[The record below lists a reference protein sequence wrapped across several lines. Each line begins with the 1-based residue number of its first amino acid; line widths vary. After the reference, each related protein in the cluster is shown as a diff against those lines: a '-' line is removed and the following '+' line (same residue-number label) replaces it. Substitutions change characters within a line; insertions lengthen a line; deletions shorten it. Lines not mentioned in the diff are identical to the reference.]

1 MVLVGYERRRRETV
15 DWFSDYFNLPHKC
28 MVHTDGQCNETAV
41 KCHVIPI
48 SRLRLIADGN
58 NRVIT
63 SILDS
68 KKRAHLDNIMRRDFD
83 RPAPFRFEHRN
94 INNPQMTRRIACA
107 KHDNDVFTAIDDRE
121 IDWEDS
127 RNLALICYRS
137 TLARIFIDQYTIFVN
152 DRIKLSNIHG
162 YFDGSIPEKRDV
174 SLLRYEFETMLRS
187 GEFDSWR
194 FETIHFATKSTIAAS
209 AVFMRRHTVDE
220 YKQLGNSVVLPA
232 QGLSMK
238 PIPIIVTIYPNE
250 HGQIA
255 VIAYPKWADSIAR
268 IMVAALDETDSWTQS
283 ALLSM
288 TILEET
294 EIIMISPEYWDSLT
308 SSGQELI
315 EEYFLYTMPGNG
327 VSIERPDIDPQ
338 KFNLFAMNPRDIKR

>member
-1 MVLVGYERRRRETV
+1 MVLVGYERRHRETI

-28 MVHTDGQCNETAV
+28 MVHTEGQCNETAV
-41 KCHVIPI
+41 KCHVIPV
-48 SRLRLIADGN
+48 SRLRLIGDGN

-63 SILDS
+63 SFLDS
-68 KKRAHLDNIMRRDFD
+68 RKRAHLDDVMRRDFD

-107 KHDNDVFTAIDDRE
+107 KHDNDMFTAIDDLD
-121 IDWEDS
+121 IDLENP

-137 TLARIFIDQYTIFVN
+137 LLARIFIDQYTIFVN
-152 DRIKLSNIHG
+152 DRFALSNIHG
-162 YFDGSIPEKRDV
+162 YFDETIPGKRNI
-174 SLLRYEFETMLRS
+174 SLLKCEYETMLRS

-194 FETIHFATKSTIAAS
+194 FKTIHFNTKSTIAAS
-209 AVFMRRHTVDE
+209 AVFMRRPTVDE
-220 YKQLGNSVVLPA
+220 YQKLGNSVILPA
-232 QGLSMK
+232 DGLSIK
-238 PIPIIVTIYPNE
+238 PIPIIVTIYPKE

-255 VIAYPKWADSIAR
+255 VIAYPKWADRIAH
-268 IMVAALDETDSWTQS
+268 IMVNALDETDNWTRS

-315 EEYFLYTMPGNG
+315 TRYFLYTMPGNG
-327 VSIERPDIDPQ
+327 GSFVRPDIHPQ
-338 KFNLFAMNPRDIKR
+338 NFNLFAMNPRTFKQ